1 MDYFRKK
8 NIAISHF
15 QSHYIDSEVIYRLF
29 YRFTVSTSYLFG
41 DKVCRSDFFQE
52 PTVQLLTMHKIT
64 DIRVFSVV
72 CNLFSFVSFSFSLS
86 LVQSSKSL
94 KWWINDLKQTE
105 IVQLVV
111 EDLTKFRKTSIC
123 WAFFK
128 VKPYLCYSQCGNH
141 MAFMFIGIANV

>member
-105 IVQLVV
+105 IVGCRRFNKIS
-111 EDLTKFRKTSIC
+111 EDFNMLSFLQSKTILMLLSM
-123 WAFFK
+123 W
-128 VKPYLCYSQCGNH
+128 
-141 MAFMFIGIANV
+141 